1 MSNKLE
7 SVTEQNFE
15 VVKEYLNTGSSKAMT
30 PEYQRMVE
38 LCVETYGLLKKY
50 PQKHICVNRLMTTY
64 GLSRNTAKKYVDFC
78 RDTWSNYIDLR
89 REFLETWMVQKLV
102 SEISNPNSNEA
113 VRAKNLSTLQ
123 KYLDKMPD
131 NQIDPRVVESNTIN
145 IQVNMN
151 GRIGSLFLSEQDL
164 EAIPLPIRQK
174 MLAAMS
180 GDIDDDGAVK
190 LLES

>member
-1 MSNKLE
+1 
-7 SVTEQNFE
+7 
-15 VVKEYLNTGSSKAMT
+15 
-30 PEYQRMVE
+30 
-38 LCVETYGLLKKY
+38 
-50 PQKHICVNRLMTTY
+50 MTTY

-131 NQIDPRVVESNTIN
+131 NQIDACGGIEHHQYSGQHERSH
-145 IQVNMN
+145 
-151 GRIGSLFLSEQDL
+151 R
-164 EAIPLPIRQK
+164 
-174 MLAAMS
+174 LAVPERA
-180 GDIDDDGAVK
+180 GP
-190 LLES
+190 